1 MLGTMVQC
9 SLSEEV
15 DMPSVISAES
25 LEQGSDTL
33 VIITVSIALTL
44 ISLLAVLFYRR
55 SAEEDTY
62 ADEELW
68 SDHTGHVMENMAV
81 AKLAPSIPEPGGQEV
96 ESPHASTL
104 SAQTEAEQV
113 TQTQQDVLLGT
124 QTAPLP
130 ISDYSTLQLDS
141 ATASEP
147 ASEAAELS
155 IDESV
160 AEPVIE
166 ETEDLADIQDAE
178 PTGEA
183 LDWGAE
189 W

>member
-1 MLGTMVQC
+1 MHR
-9 SLSEEV
+9 
-15 DMPSVISAES
+15 I
-25 LEQGSDTL
+25 
-33 VIITVSIALTL
+33 IITVSIALTL

-55 SAEEDTY
+55 STEEDPY

-68 SDHTGHVMENMAV
+68 SDQTGHVMGNMSV

-96 ESPHASTL
+96 ESLHASTL
-104 SAQTEAEQV
+104 SPQTEADKA
-113 TQTQQDVLLGT
+113 TPTQQDALQDT
-124 QTAPLP
+124 QTAPSS
-130 ISDYSTLQLDS
+130 ISDSSTLQLDS
-141 ATASEP
+141 ATASVP

-166 ETEDLADIQDAE
+166 ETEVLADIQDAE
-178 PTGEA
+178 PKEEA

>member
-1 MLGTMVQC
+1 
-9 SLSEEV
+9 
-15 DMPSVISAES
+15 
-25 LEQGSDTL
+25 
-33 VIITVSIALTL
+33 
-44 ISLLAVLFYRR
+44 
-55 SAEEDTY
+55 
-62 ADEELW
+62 
-68 SDHTGHVMENMAV
+68 MAV